1 MSDAFARLKFA
12 LAGSVRG
19 NVCRFA
25 GLLGVLVLH
34 GPKVAAQGVQPSPCD
49 ASLSQSIAD
58 RNGYRQR
65 GDRCEGVYIQ
75 GVTSQALRLI
85 SFTGSF
91 ENFDPAS
98 GTDLRLEWNPPAGG
112 SAVHLRANSL
122 RPRLY
127 YRFDAIRPAGG
138 TSYSWPPAVLRELQ
152 LRKPELGVVAWVTQQ
167 VGSATRDVYLPVR
180 VGQRAAPAA
189 ANGYLLVLVPGV
201 ELVEVYV
208 TLVAVKADGQP
219 GKPIQES
226 RPLGR
231 VYYPAERDIPILIAP
246 PTTPGVY
253 YLHIGAP
260 LREGGSA
267 DLRLWFYHSGE

>member
-1 MSDAFARLKFA
+1 M
-12 LAGSVRG
+12 
-19 NVCRFA
+19 
-25 GLLGVLVLH
+25 VLH
-34 GPKVAAQGVQPSPCD
+34 GAEVAAPGTQQSPCD
-49 ASLSQSIAD
+49 PSLSQSSAD

-65 GDRCEGVYIQ
+65 GDRCEGVYIH

-98 GTDLRLEWNPPAGG
+98 GTVLRLEWSPPAGG

-152 LRKPELGVVAWVTQQ
+152 LRKPELGIVAWVTQP
-167 VGSATRDVYLPVR
+167 VGSSTREVYLPVR
-180 VGQRAAPAA
+180 VGQRATPAS
-189 ANGYLLVLVPGV
+189 ANGYLLVLVPGA
-201 ELVEVYV
+201 ELAEVFV
-208 TLVAVKADGQP
+208 TLAPVQADGQP
-219 GKPIQES
+219 GKPIQQS
-226 RPLGR
+226 QPLRR
-231 VYYPAERDIPILIAP
+231 VFYPAERDIPILIAP
-246 PTTPGVY
+246 LTTPGVY
-253 YLHIGAP
+253 YLQISAP
-260 LREGGSA
+260 LRQGGSA